1 MVEVERVLG
10 QAIQQARQTAGLTQ
24 QELCHQAGMSY
35 STLAKIERGAIKTPS
50 VFTVARIASV
60 LGTTLDSLLD
70 NVDSGISSVVSK
82 KKSKSGI
89 SFLYVDINGC
99 LVHFFH
105 SAFSRLSQ
113 ETGISGDVIESTFWH
128 FNDAVCRGEITLD
141 EFNNKLAEKLN
152 ISSISWEDYYMTAVE
167 PIHEMHQLITWA
179 SQNFKVGLLSNIMPG
194 FIDKMIKT
202 GLLPDINY
210 DAIIDSS
217 VVKAIKPETNIY
229 KIAEK
234 QAKVAPNEILF
245 VDDSRTNLMAAENQG
260 WRVLWFDDMSPA
272 ESVARVKSALEIA

>member
-1 MVEVERVLG
+1 
-10 QAIQQARQTAGLTQ
+10 
-24 QELCHQAGMSY
+24 
-35 STLAKIERGAIKTPS
+35 
-50 VFTVARIASV
+50 
-60 LGTTLDSLLD
+60 
-70 NVDSGISSVVSK
+70 
-82 KKSKSGI
+82 
-89 SFLYVDINGC
+89 
-99 LVHFFH
+99 
-105 SAFSRLSQ
+105 
-113 ETGISGDVIESTFWH
+113 
-128 FNDAVCRGEITLD
+128 
-141 EFNNKLAEKLN
+141 
-152 ISSISWEDYYMTAVE
+152 MTAVE